1 MDTEK
6 KRIGLF
12 GGSFNPPHNGHV
24 AAAQYAFRSLKLDML
39 LVIPTSLP
47 PHKDLAKGS
56 PSSAHRYRM
65 TELAFEGMENVEV
78 LDIELRRSGRSY
90 TADTLKEI
98 RRIYPLAE
106 IFLIVGADMFLTIQ
120 DWYRPDEI
128 FRTCTICALCRQRGQ
143 LAELLE
149 HRDFLAGKFG
159 ADCIV
164 LENRE
169 VEVSST
175 EVRKAIMSNG
185 NTDLIPDKVME
196 YIRENRLYGCK
207 GSDGRTGGSDVK
219 PFPEHIDLSD
229 PNLLDQFRQ
238 TDLYRKAIS
247 YVDPG
252 RRPHVDGCIIEA
264 VRLSNRWGEDPAKAA
279 VAALL
284 HDVTKSLG
292 REEQLK
298 LFEKYGII
306 PRTAD
311 TLAFGPLH
319 AITGAEFARENFG
332 VDGEIESAIRYHT
345 TGRAGMS
352 KLEMIIYLADY
363 IEPTRSFDGVK
374 EVRDFAYQCL
384 ELAML
389 TALSNTIIE
398 VCSKRIPLSPDTI
411 EAYNH
416 FLIITSDSR

>member
-1 MDTEK
+1 M
-6 KRIGLF
+6 
-12 GGSFNPPHNGHV
+12 
-24 AAAQYAFRSLKLDML
+24 
-39 LVIPTSLP
+39 
-47 PHKDLAKGS
+47 
-56 PSSAHRYRM
+56 
-65 TELAFEGMENVEV
+65 
-78 LDIELRRSGRSY
+78 
-90 TADTLKEI
+90 
-98 RRIYPLAE
+98 
-106 IFLIVGADMFLTIQ
+106 
-120 DWYRPDEI
+120 
-128 FRTCTICALCRQRGQ
+128 
-143 LAELLE
+143 
-149 HRDFLAGKFG
+149 
-159 ADCIV
+159 
-164 LENRE
+164 
-169 VEVSST
+169 
-175 EVRKAIMSNG
+175 
-185 NTDLIPDKVME
+185 
-196 YIRENRLYGCK
+196 
-207 GSDGRTGGSDVK
+207 
-219 PFPEHIDLSD
+219 
-229 PNLLDQFRQ
+229 
-238 TDLYRKAIS
+238 
-247 YVDPG
+247 
-252 RRPHVDGCIIEA
+252 
-264 VRLSNRWGEDPAKAA
+264 
-279 VAALL
+279 
-284 HDVTKSLG
+284 
-292 REEQLK
+292 K